1 MTRKRPAI
9 LLILVFVGTMVM
21 IGSPLFF
28 ARDAQAAEFWQD
40 VRYNPPRAARN
51 VGYFNCLF
59 NLTAT
64 HYDSIAGHGK
74 VIPST
79 VWRDGVGG
87 RTYRNAD
94 EFVARLQTLYGTGGQ
109 NHTGVAFLVKAMLG
123 YTFCPGGQ
131 AGPSTNRS
139 ISAAQWTDFR
149 NRLRTQEAAGNI
161 NWNHRGYD
169 SPTTTLGSN
178 KFVGSWSGV
187 RYNLG
192 YDVAAVNFRQIDDA
206 ITISTPNGTVVIFYS
221 CGNPPA
227 NRLAALPVAD
237 YTLTPT
243 MSVSPD
249 SAEGGTTATLSPSVS
264 NSGSTDSPSVGWH
277 ITNFNVDRN
286 GTIPGGHS
294 NSTQTPDDHY
304 GNGAAVIQSS
314 SGVFTR
320 DGVTSITANPHTM
333 PDVEVGTRICYAL
346 SVSPY
351 NQSTGT
357 NWRHSPPD
365 CVTIAKKPKVQVLG
379 SDLIVGKGQ
388 TSNIVTSSTTKGIGG
403 SNQTF
408 GSWGE
413 YGIIASGR
421 VTSMAS
427 GAGYSGGA
435 TSNVFCGVSLL
446 TFSNVNTGQTSC
458 SSASQMGGY
467 ANTKSLPDVGS
478 RLNTSSSL
486 GVSPT
491 VNLAS
496 ISTGSYAATGNVRVS
511 ASGPIVSGKWVVIN
525 APTATVTINSDI
537 NYTTSTLDSLGDIPQ
552 VVIIA
557 NQIRIAG
564 SVTNIDAWLI
574 ASGTAGNLFTCSDVA
589 TASELRSGNCDQRLT
604 VNGPVMAK
612 HLYLYRTAGAG
623 TGNQTGD
630 PAEVFNLRPDAYL
643 WATGYLSDDGRLQ
656 TVTTKELPPRF

>member
-1 MTRKRPAI
+1 MKIRTRSNKRKI
-9 LLILVFVGTMVM
+9 LYV
-21 IGSPLFF
+21 FF
-28 ARDAQAAEFWQD
+28 AMVIALTTFIVQPTDEVGAAVWSDRCYVAGWPGSVPAMRSCSYFDNGWLRSYGNAYVLSGGISSTNVTDFINTLKAHNRGSDIQNKAGSAFIAHSMLGRSGPQANA
-40 VRYNPPRAARN
+40 N
-51 VGYFNCLF
+51 
-59 NLTAT
+59 
-64 HYDSIAGHGK
+64 
-74 VIPST
+74 
-79 VWRDGVGG
+79 GG
-87 RTYRNAD
+87 RTVSNSDFEILRQRLNASTIEWNVNACSDGINTMAVTSRSLVDVMRNPNVNEND
-94 EFVARLQTLYGTGGQ
+94 KCEKSIVVNDGNGGVYKIFRRCA
-109 NHTGVAFLVKAMLG
+109 NPVGAMKA
-123 YTFCPGGQ
+123 
-131 AGPSTNRS
+131 
-139 ISAAQWTDFR
+139 
-149 NRLRTQEAAGNI
+149 I
-161 NWNHRGYD
+161 N
-169 SPTTTLGSN
+169 P
-178 KFVGSWSGV
+178 
-187 RYNLG
+187 
-192 YDVAAVNFRQIDDA
+192 
-206 ITISTPNGTVVIFYS
+206 VV
-221 CGNPPA
+221 
-227 NRLAALPVAD
+227 LD
-237 YTLTPT
+237 YTLNPV
-243 MSVSPD
+243 MSVNPD
-249 SAEGGTTATLSPSVS
+249 SAEGGSTATLSPSVD
-264 NSGSTDSPSVGWH
+264 NTGSTDSPADVAWQ
-277 ITNFNVDRN
+277 ITNFNVARG
-286 GTIPGGHS
+286 GTVPDGGS
-294 NSTQTPDDHY
+294 NAQAPTTHY
-304 GNGAAVIQSS
+304 GNGASVIQPG
-314 SGVFTR
+314 SGVFR
-320 DGVTSITANPHTM
+320 RGGVTSITANPHTM
-333 PDVEVGTRICYAL
+333 ADEEVGTRICYAL

-357 NWRHSPPD
+357 NWRHSTPD

-537 NYTTSTLDSLGDIPQ
+537 NYTTGTLDSLGDIPQ